1 MTKKYVG
8 GDGGRYIYNQDL
20 EAMQDVGF
28 SLAQAIFS
36 SFGNMVV
43 SGAEIND
50 SGTDISKGSV
60 YINGYIRPFSGSK
73 VTKFPVYLYEMNRE
87 ETVQYQDEQS
97 KVGRIVYGVGITES
111 EPNGI
116 IDPVTN
122 KKVEFIKILKDESQ
136 NPTLKNLFFGK
147 HSVLKNT
154 SVSQMVSGKITFAQ
168 SAIFSSDTF
177 FNQAV
182 KIGTT
187 SITGY
192 KDKMSFYVG
201 EDEVMT
207 IAADGTIWIPK
218 SKLTINSSGIELP
231 QAKISN
237 VLINGDGISMS
248 GTSEMMMNKSPLKK
262 ENSVSILDG
271 VNRMIHYLA
280 GSGFIK
286 FLKKIVVNGEVE
298 VENKTFGKDMDGYEA
313 SILFTDKDSEESFSI
328 KTTQAGTVISS
339 KGITLSG
346 KSINI
351 EAEIVMENGTEL
363 SKKYASLE
371 VYDKEKKMYV
381 VQEEGKS
388 LSDENYTK
396 GEKTKLESIKTTKLS
411 EKYSDGYV
419 TSRDVNEALEQKL
432 SKEKNLKDLD
442 LDDDDK
448 KRAVCATLG
457 AAFNDDVERKR
468 KDTGW
473 VKMSHPTNGELHDL
487 FARQIGNQVW
497 IQGNLK
503 TSSTVGKGVFAKI
516 PNSINPPA
524 YDVYASFHEISNKG
538 DNRGLSV
545 MIKKTTVNLI
555 EYERA
560 KYEGNTVIININY
573 LTN

>member
-73 VTKFPVYLYEMNRE
+73 VTKFPVYLYETNRE

-111 EPNGI
+111 EPSDI
-116 IDPVTN
+116 IDPVTK

-147 HSVLKNT
+147 YSVLKNT

-192 KDKMSFYVG
+192 RDKMSFYVG

-262 ENSVSILDG
+262 
-271 VNRMIHYLA
+271 R
-280 GSGFIK
+280 
-286 FLKKIVVNGEVE
+286 IV
-298 VENKTFGKDMDGYEA
+298 Y
-313 SILFTDKDSEESFSI
+313 
-328 KTTQAGTVISS
+328 Q
-339 KGITLSG
+339 
-346 KSINI
+346 
-351 EAEIVMENGTEL
+351 
-363 SKKYASLE
+363 Y
-371 VYDKEKKMYV
+371 
-381 VQEEGKS
+381 
-388 LSDENYTK
+388 
-396 GEKTKLESIKTTKLS
+396 
-411 EKYSDGYV
+411 
-419 TSRDVNEALEQKL
+419 
-432 SKEKNLKDLD
+432 
-442 LDDDDK
+442 
-448 KRAVCATLG
+448 
-457 AAFNDDVERKR
+457 
-468 KDTGW
+468 
-473 VKMSHPTNGELHDL
+473 
-487 FARQIGNQVW
+487 
-497 IQGNLK
+497 
-503 TSSTVGKGVFAKI
+503 
-516 PNSINPPA
+516 
-524 YDVYASFHEISNKG
+524 
-538 DNRGLSV
+538 
-545 MIKKTTVNLI
+545 
-555 EYERA
+555 
-560 KYEGNTVIININY
+560 
-573 LTN
+573 